1 MCGKTKKKRLPET
14 AAFIITINLKVWF
27 SVKAIIGI
35 SKVQSFLQPHSK
47 PFCLIRL
54 SLRKIS
60 YMIRFLD
67 NYSLK
72 SHNTFGVEA
81 TTRYYFEFTE
91 TGDLE
96 TFVQSNETWKDL
108 PLFVLGGGSNVLF
121 QRNFGGLVLHPNIP
135 GIFKVKEDRQNI
147 WFEVGA
153 GEIWDD
159 FVKYC
164 VDYGVGGVENLSLI
178 PGSVGAAPVQNI
190 GAYGQ
195 EVSNVIELVK
205 GYDLQQKIPVDF
217 PADACGFGYRD
228 SMFKRELKNRFVIT
242 SVVFRL
248 EKFPEYNLKYGQ
260 VEEKVK
266 EFGNVNLQNIRRAVI
281 EIRSSKLPDMN
292 ELGNAG
298 SFFKNPV
305 VKTETADK
313 IRTQFPDVPVYP
325 VNEEKVKL
333 AAGWLIEKAGWKGRR
348 EGNVGVHEKQALV
361 LVNYGNA
368 TGKEI
373 YDCSVKIM
381 NSVKEKFEIELER
394 EVNCV

>member
-1 MCGKTKKKRLPET
+1 
-14 AAFIITINLKVWF
+14 
-27 SVKAIIGI
+27 
-35 SKVQSFLQPHSK
+35 
-47 PFCLIRL
+47 
-54 SLRKIS
+54 
-60 YMIRFLD
+60 MIRFSE
-67 NYSLK
+67 NYNLK
-72 SHNTFGVEA
+72 PHNTFGVKA
-81 TTRYYFEFTE
+81 SARYFFEFTE
-91 TGDLE
+91 SEDLN
-96 TFVQSNETWKDL
+96 TFVQSNEIWRDL

-121 QRNFGGLVLHPNIP
+121 QRDFEGLVLHPNVP
-135 GIFKVKEDRQNI
+135 GIFMVREDRQNI

-205 GYDLQQKIPVDF
+205 GYDIQQKTFLEF
-217 PADACGFGYRD
+217 PAENCEFAYRN
-228 SMFKRELKNRFVIT
+228 SLFKRELKNRFVIT
-242 SVVFRL
+242 SVMFRL
-248 EKFPEYNLKYGQ
+248 DKFPEFNLKYGQ
-260 VEEKVK
+260 VEEKVN
-266 EFGNVNLQNIRRAVI
+266 ELGEVNLQNIRQAVI
-281 EIRSSKLPDMN
+281 DIRSSKLPDVN

-305 VKTETADK
+305 VNAEVAEK
-313 IRTQFPDVPVYP
+313 IRQNFPDIPVYP
-325 VNEEKVKL
+325 VNENETKL

-373 YDCSVKIM
+373 FDFSEKILDA
-381 NSVKEKFEIELER
+381 VKEKFGIALER